1 MGMQTE
7 RIQINMA
14 PPQKKKKKHTNT
26 KTGITAAATAQRPS
40 SCRRYQA
47 QFKTKADSE
56 RRGVPQGDLPD

>member
-1 MGMQTE
+1 MGVQTE

-14 PPQKKKKKHTNT
+14 PPQKKKKQPT

-47 QFKTKADSE
+47 QFKTKANSE
-56 RRGVPQGDLPD
+56 RRGVPQGDLPG